1 MTTPNYPYGEPG
13 DNEPDTTGGHNPG
26 NQNNPGATPNYGS
39 YDGNQAGPAGGA
51 YPSEP
56 TGAGQFSASYP
67 TAGGTGYPAG
77 GGYQDAYNQG
87 YGGGFENS
95 PMNATKNKT
104 AAWALG
110 LGIASVVSLLLI
122 LIPVVGLIGLFAPFI
137 AVAGIIVAIIAL
149 VKGKKY
155 QGSNKRTGWSIGGLV
170 LSILTLAII
179 AVVIIG
185 AAVWFSNSGIMD
197 CVTDNMDPAAQQAC
211 IEQSINESFQ

>member
-13 DNEPDTTGGHNPG
+13 NNNPG
-26 NQNNPGATPNYGS
+26 NDDGTNQNNTDATPGYGS
-39 YDGNQAGPAGGA
+39 YGGDQVDSAGGA

-67 TAGGTGYPAG
+67 TAGGD
-77 GGYQDAYNQG
+77 GYQDPYNSG
-87 YGGGFENS
+87 YSGGFENS
-95 PMNATKNKT
+95 PMNITKNKT

-110 LGIASVVSLLLI
+110 LGIASVVSLLLM
-122 LIPVVGLIGLFAPFI
+122 LIPVVGLIGLLAPFI
-137 AVAGIIVAIIAL
+137 AVAGIIVAIVAL

-155 QGSNKRTGWSIGGLV
+155 QGSNKRTGWSIAGLV

-185 AAVWFSNSGIMD
+185 AVVFFSNSGIID
-197 CVTDNMDPAAQQAC
+197 CVADNTDPAAQQAC
-211 IEQSINESFQ
+211 IEHSINQNFQ